1 MSNEGICPRK
11 MLRGQGMVTGRC
23 FPYQMLAGL
32 LGLLAFCGAA
42 GVLCQRSQLDTP
54 RLGPGVLAGAVPDG
68 DRAGTKPS
76 AGFVRAKQGV
86 LKRDGDGFVAGILLV
101 EM

>member
-1 MSNEGICPRK
+1 
-11 MLRGQGMVTGRC
+11 MLHGQGMVTGRC
-23 FPYQMLAGL
+23 FPWAGL

-42 GVLCQRSQLDTP
+42 GVLCQRSQLDPP
-54 RLGPGVLAGAVPDG
+54 RLGPGVLTGAVPDG
-68 DRAGTKPS
+68 DRAGTKPF

-86 LKRDGDGFVAGILLV
+86 SKRDGDGFVAGMLLV

>member
-1 MSNEGICPRK
+1 MPAIP
-11 MLRGQGMVTGRC
+11 
-23 FPYQMLAGL
+23 AGP
-32 LGLLAFCGAA
+32 
-42 GVLCQRSQLDTP
+42 SQ
-54 RLGPGVLAGAVPDG
+54 LGPGVLAGAVPDG

-86 LKRDGDGFVAGILLV
+86 SKRDGDGFVAGMLLV